1 MLLAFLIDCDGA
13 LVRDARV
20 GRPPP
25 DCETRRMAT
34 HPPQQRTP
42 VAPVAGSAIETR
54 LFIDGAFADAASG
67 ETFATLDPATGAEIA
82 RVAAAGAHDV
92 DRAVASA
99 RRAFDDGPWGRTTP
113 AARATVLRKLAG
125 LLRDNAETLA
135 ALESRDAGK
144 PFKETSLRDVPRAA
158 DNCDFFASAIEQ
170 RAGETFSARRPFLGR
185 DRDIQSIVQYEPVG
199 VCALITPWNSPLMQA
214 TWKIAPALAA
224 GNTCVLKPSEL
235 TPLSTLK
242 LAELCSEAGIPDG
255 VVNVLPGLGVDAGA
269 PLVAHEGVDAVA
281 FTGSEPT
288 GIAINVAA
296 AATLKKVTLEL
307 GGKSAN
313 IVCADADLDDA
324 VEGSVLAMFRH
335 SGQVCLA
342 GTRLFVH
349 DAVYDAF
356 VDRFTARVRALVV
369 GDPQQL
375 GSDLGPLISPQH
387 RARVEAFVASGIA
400 EGADVLLHG
409 ARPPDATLQG
419 GNYLSPTIFA
429 PASDELTI
437 VREEI
442 FGPVLS
448 ILRYTSDADVVARAN
463 ATRFGLAAYVW
474 TRDVS
479 RALEMAGRLQAGMVW
494 VNGYFL
500 RDLRQ
505 PFGGVKHSGL
515 GREGGRWS
523 MDFFTQPKLVC
534 IAR

>member
-1 MLLAFLIDCDGA
+1 MMI
-13 LVRDARV
+13 
-20 GRPPP
+20 
-25 DCETRRMAT
+25 E
-34 HPPQQRTP
+34 QRTL
-42 VAPVAGSAIETR
+42 ETR
-54 LFIDGAFADAASG
+54 LFVDGAFVPSATGA
-67 ETFATLDPATGAEIA
+67 TFATYDPASGAKIA
-82 RVAAAGAHDV
+82 DVAAAGAADV
-92 DRAVASA
+92 DRAVAAA
-99 RRAFDDGPWGRTTP
+99 RHAFDNGPWLQTP
-113 AARATVLRKLAG
+113 PPKRAAVLRKLAA
-125 LLRDNAETLA
+125 LLRENADALA

-144 PFKETSLRDVPRAA
+144 PFKETAFRDVPRAA

-170 RAGETFSARRPFLGR
+170 HAGETFTAQRPFLGR
-185 DRDIQSIVQYEPVG
+185 EREVRSIVQYEPVG
-199 VCALITPWNSPLMQA
+199 VCALLTPWNSPLMQA

-242 LAELCSEAGIPDG
+242 LAELCSQAGIPDG
-255 VVNVLPGLGVDAGA
+255 VVNVLPGFGPEAGA
-269 PLVAHEGVDAVA
+269 ALVAHEGVDAVA

-288 GIAINVAA
+288 GIAINGSAA
-296 AATLKKVTLEL
+296 RTLKKVTLEL

-313 IVCADADLDDA
+313 IICEDADLDDA

-349 DAVYDAF
+349 EAIYDAF
-356 VDRFTARVRALVV
+356 VERFTERVRALVV

-387 RARVEAFVASGIA
+387 RERVEGFVRTGLA
-400 EGADVLLHG
+400 EGAEPLLQG
-409 ARPPDATLQG
+409 ARPADPALQG

-429 PASDELTI
+429 PGSDTQTI

-448 ILRYTSDADVVARAN
+448 ILRYGSDDEVVARAN
-463 ATRFGLAAYVW
+463 ATRYGLAAYVW
-474 TRDVS
+474 TQDLA
-479 RALEMAGRLQAGMVW
+479 RAMRLASGVKAGMIW
-494 VNGYFL
+494 INGYFL

-505 PFGGVKHSGL
+505 PFGGVKRSGL

-523 MDFFTQPKLVC
+523 LDFFTEPKLVC
-534 IAR
+534 IVT

>member
-1 MLLAFLIDCDGA
+1 MI
-13 LVRDARV
+13 
-20 GRPPP
+20 
-25 DCETRRMAT
+25 E
-34 HPPQQRTP
+34 QR
-42 VAPVAGSAIETR
+42 SAQTR
-54 LFIDGAFADAASG
+54 LFIDGAFVEAAAG
-67 ETFATLDPATGAEIA
+67 ATFATLDPATGETIA
-82 RVAAAGAHDV
+82 QIAAAQAVDV
-92 DRAVASA
+92 DRAVKAA

-113 AARATVLRKLAG
+113 AARAVVLRKLAT
-125 LLRDNAETLA
+125 LLRANAEPLA

-144 PFKETSLRDVPRAA
+144 PFKETSFRDVPRAA
-158 DNCDFFASAIEQ
+158 DNCDFFAAAIEQ
-170 RAGETFSARRPFLGR
+170 RQSETFVARRPFLGR
-185 DRDIQSIVQYEPVG
+185 EREIQSIVHYEPVG

-242 LAELCSEAGIPDG
+242 LAELCSAAGIPDG
-255 VVNVLPGLGVDAGA
+255 VVNVLPGLGADAGA
-269 PLVAHEGVDAVA
+269 PLVAHELVDAVA

-288 GIAINVAA
+288 GIAINTAA

-313 IVCADADLDDA
+313 IVCDDADLADA

-349 DAVYDAF
+349 ERVYDEF
-356 VDRFTARVRALVV
+356 VARFTERVRALVV

-387 RARVEAFVASGIA
+387 RARVESFIAGGIA
-400 EGADVLLHG
+400 AGARTLVTG
-409 ARPPDATLQG
+409 ARPSDPALAR
-419 GNYLSPTIFA
+419 GNYLSPTIFE
-429 PASDELTI
+429 PASDELAI

-448 ILRYTSDADVVARAN
+448 ILRFSGDTEVVARAN

-479 RALEMAGRLQAGMVW
+479 RAFTLAGALRAGMVW

-505 PFGGVKHSGL
+505 PFGGIKHSGL

-523 MDFFTQPKLVC
+523 LDFFTEPKLVC

>member
-1 MLLAFLIDCDGA
+1 
-13 LVRDARV
+13 VV
-20 GRPPP
+20 
-25 DCETRRMAT
+25 E
-34 HPPQQRTP
+34 QR
-42 VAPVAGSAIETR
+42 SIETR
-54 LFIDGAFADAASG
+54 LFIDGAFAEAASG
-67 ETFATLDPATGAEIA
+67 RTFATLDPATGDEIA
-82 RVAAAGAHDV
+82 HVAAAGTADV
-92 DRAVASA
+92 DRAVGAA
-99 RRAFDDGPWGRTTP
+99 RRAFDEGPWGRTTP
-113 AARATVLRKLAG
+113 SDRAKTLRKLAA
-125 LLRDNAETLA
+125 LLRENADTLA

-144 PFKETSLRDVPRAA
+144 PFKETSFRDVPRAA

-170 RAGETFSARRPFLGR
+170 RVGETFSARRPFLGR
-185 DRDIQSIVQYEPVG
+185 DREIQSIVHYEPVG

-242 LAELCSEAGIPDG
+242 LAELCTEAGIPDG
-255 VVNVLPGLGVDAGA
+255 VVNVLPGLGADAGA
-269 PLVAHEGVDAVA
+269 PLVSHSGVDAVA

-288 GIAINVAA
+288 GTSINVAA

-313 IVCADADLDDA
+313 IICEDADLDDA

-349 DAVYDAF
+349 DAIYDAF
-356 VDRFTARVRALVV
+356 VERFTARVRALVV

-387 RARVEAFVASGIA
+387 RERVESYVASGLA
-400 EGADVLLHG
+400 EGAEVLLQG
-409 ARPPDATLQG
+409 ARPSDASLQK

-429 PASDELTI
+429 PSDDDLTI

-448 ILRYTSDADVVARAN
+448 ILRFSGDAEAIARAN
-463 ATRFGLAAYVW
+463 STRFGLAAYVW

-479 RALEMAGRLQAGMVW
+479 RALSMANALQAGMVW

-505 PFGGVKHSGL
+505 PFGGIKHSGL

-523 MDFFTQPKLVC
+523 LDFFTEPKLVC
-534 IAR
+534 VAR

>member
-1 MLLAFLIDCDGA
+1 
-13 LVRDARV
+13 
-20 GRPPP
+20 
-25 DCETRRMAT
+25 
-34 HPPQQRTP
+34 
-42 VAPVAGSAIETR
+42 
-54 LFIDGAFADAASG
+54 
-67 ETFATLDPATGAEIA
+67 
-82 RVAAAGAHDV
+82 
-92 DRAVASA
+92 
-99 RRAFDDGPWGRTTP
+99 
-113 AARATVLRKLAG
+113 
-125 LLRDNAETLA
+125 
-135 ALESRDAGK
+135 
-144 PFKETSLRDVPRAA
+144 
-158 DNCDFFASAIEQ
+158 
-170 RAGETFSARRPFLGR
+170 
-185 DRDIQSIVQYEPVG
+185 
-199 VCALITPWNSPLMQA
+199 
-214 TWKIAPALAA
+214 
-224 GNTCVLKPSEL
+224 L

-242 LAELCSEAGIPDG
+242 LAELCTEAGIPDG
-255 VVNVLPGLGVDAGA
+255 VVNVLPGLGADAGA
-269 PLVAHEGVDAVA
+269 PLVSHPGVDAVA

-288 GIAINVAA
+288 GISINVAA
-296 AATLKKVTLEL
+296 AGTLKKVTLEL

-313 IVCADADLDDA
+313 IVCEDADLDDA

-356 VDRFTARVRALVV
+356 VGRFTDRVRSLVV

-387 RARVEAFVASGIA
+387 RARVEAYVASGIA
-400 EGADVLLHG
+400 DGADVLLQG
-409 ARPPDATLQG
+409 ARPADATLQN

-429 PASDELTI
+429 PSSDELTI

-448 ILRYTSDADVVARAN
+448 ILRFSGDAEAIARAN

-479 RALEMAGRLQAGMVW
+479 RALAMASALQAGMVW

-505 PFGGVKHSGL
+505 PFGGVKNSGL

-523 MDFFTQPKLVC
+523 LDFFTEPKLVC
-534 IAR
+534 IARG

>member
-1 MLLAFLIDCDGA
+1 M
-13 LVRDARV
+13 V
-20 GRPPP
+20 
-25 DCETRRMAT
+25 E
-34 HPPQQRTP
+34 QR
-42 VAPVAGSAIETR
+42 SIETR
-54 LFIDGAFADAASG
+54 LFIDGAFAEAASG
-67 ETFATLDPATGAEIA
+67 RTFATVDPATGDDIA
-82 RVAAAGAHDV
+82 HVAAAGAADV
-92 DRAVASA
+92 DRAVGAA
-99 RRAFDDGPWGRTTP
+99 RRAFDEGPWGRTTP
-113 AARATVLRKLAG
+113 SDRAKTLRKLAA
-125 LLRDNAETLA
+125 LLRENADTLA

-144 PFKETSLRDVPRAA
+144 PFKETSFRDVPRAA

-170 RAGETFSARRPFLGR
+170 RVGETFSARRPFLGR
-185 DRDIQSIVQYEPVG
+185 DREIQSIVQYEPVG

-242 LAELCSEAGIPDG
+242 LAELCTEAGIPDG
-255 VVNVLPGLGVDAGA
+255 VVNVLPGLGADAGA
-269 PLVAHEGVDAVA
+269 PLVSHAGVDAVA

-288 GIAINVAA
+288 GTSINVAA

-313 IVCADADLDDA
+313 IICDDADLDDA

-349 DAVYDAF
+349 DAIYDAF
-356 VDRFTARVRALVV
+356 VESFTARVRALVV

-387 RARVEAFVASGIA
+387 RARVESYVASGLADGA
-400 EGADVLLHG
+400 EVLLQG
-409 ARPPDATLQG
+409 ARPTDEALQK

-429 PASDELTI
+429 PSSDDLTI

-448 ILRYTSDADVVARAN
+448 ILRFSGDADAIARAN
-463 ATRFGLAAYVW
+463 STRFGLAAYVW

-479 RALEMAGRLQAGMVW
+479 RALSMANALQAGMVW
-494 VNGYFL
+494 VNGSFL

-505 PFGGVKHSGL
+505 PFGGIKHSGL

-523 MDFFTQPKLVC
+523 LDFFTEPKLVC
-534 IAR
+534 VAR

>member
-1 MLLAFLIDCDGA
+1 M
-13 LVRDARV
+13 V
-20 GRPPP
+20 
-25 DCETRRMAT
+25 E
-34 HPPQQRTP
+34 QR
-42 VAPVAGSAIETR
+42 SIETR
-54 LFIDGAFADAASG
+54 LFIDGAFAESTSG
-67 ETFATLDPATGAEIA
+67 RTFATLDPATGETIAE
-82 RVAAAGAHDV
+82 VAAAGADDV
-92 DRAVASA
+92 DRAVRAA
-99 RRAFDDGPWGRTTP
+99 RRAFDEGPWGRTTP
-113 AARATVLRKLAG
+113 AQRAGVLRKLAG
-125 LLRDNAETLA
+125 LLRDNADALA

-144 PFKETSLRDVPRAA
+144 PFKETSFRDVPRAA

-170 RAGETFSARRPFLGR
+170 RVGETFSARRPFLGR
-185 DRDIQSIVQYEPVG
+185 DREIQSIVQYEPVG

-242 LAELCSEAGIPDG
+242 LAELCRAAGIPDG
-255 VVNVLPGLGVDAGA
+255 VVNVLPGLGAGAGA

-313 IVCADADLDDA
+313 IVCEDADLDDA

-349 DAVYDAF
+349 DAIYDAF
-356 VDRFTARVRALVV
+356 VERFTARVRALVV

-375 GSDLGPLISPQH
+375 GSDLGPLISPEH
-387 RARVEAFVASGIA
+387 RARVESYVASGIA
-400 EGADVLLHG
+400 EGAELLLQG
-409 ARPPDATLQG
+409 ARPNDAALEG

-429 PASDELTI
+429 PHSDALAI

-448 ILRYTSDADVVARAN
+448 ILRFSGDADVIARAN

-479 RALEMAGRLQAGMVW
+479 RAMHLATALAAGMIW

-523 MDFFTQPKLVC
+523 LDFFTEPKLLCV
-534 IAR
+534 AR

>member
-1 MLLAFLIDCDGA
+1 MVEQLS
-13 LVRDARV
+13 V
-20 GRPPP
+20 
-25 DCETRRMAT
+25 
-34 HPPQQRTP
+34 
-42 VAPVAGSAIETR
+42 ETR
-54 LFIDGAFADAASG
+54 LFIDGAFVESASG
-67 ETFATLDPATGAEIA
+67 ATFETLDPASGDVIA
-82 RVAAAGAHDV
+82 DVAAAGTEDV
-92 DRAVASA
+92 ERAVRAA
-99 RRAFDDGPWGRTTP
+99 RRAFDEGPWRRTTAGER
-113 AARATVLRKLAG
+113 AAMLRRLAS
-125 LLRDNAETLA
+125 LLRENAQSLA

-144 PFKETSLRDVPRAA
+144 PFKETSFRDVPRAA
-158 DNCDFFASAIEQ
+158 ENCEFFASAIEQ
-170 RAGETFSARRPFLGR
+170 RQSETFSARRPFLGR
-185 DRDIQSIVQYEPVG
+185 EREIQSLVQYEPVG

-242 LAELCSEAGIPDG
+242 LAELCRVAGIPDG
-255 VVNVLPGLGVDAGA
+255 VVNVLPGLGASAGA
-269 PLVAHEGVDAVA
+269 PLVAHEDVDAVA

-288 GIAINVAA
+288 GTAINMAA
-296 AATLKKVTLEL
+296 APTLKKVTLEL

-313 IVCADADLDDA
+313 IICDDADLEDA

-349 DAVYDAF
+349 DAIYEAF
-356 VDRFTARVRALVV
+356 VERFTARVRALVV
-369 GDPQQL
+369 GDPQEV

-387 RARVEAFVASGIA
+387 RSRVESFVASGIA
-400 EGADVLLHG
+400 EGAEALLRG
-409 ARPPDATLQG
+409 SRPSDATLQR

-429 PASDELTI
+429 PASDDLAI

-448 ILRYTSDADVVARAN
+448 ILRFSGDAEVVRRAN

-479 RALEMAGRLQAGMVW
+479 RALQLSSELRAGMVW

-505 PFGGVKHSGL
+505 PFGGIKRSGL

-523 MDFFTQPKLVC
+523 LDFFTQPKLVC